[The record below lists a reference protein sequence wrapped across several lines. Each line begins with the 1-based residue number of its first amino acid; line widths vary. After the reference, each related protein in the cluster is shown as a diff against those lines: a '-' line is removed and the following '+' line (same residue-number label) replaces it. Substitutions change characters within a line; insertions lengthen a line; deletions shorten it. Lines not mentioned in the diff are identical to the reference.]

1 MKNIFKL
8 LLISLLILNAACTKN
23 EVNLYGDIRGFVTN
37 TVTGEPIRNA
47 NVKLLP
53 GGNTTNTGSDGSY
66 EFKNLSAGQY
76 TVQVMST
83 NYQSNTKGVTVYAG
97 EINQCD
103 IPLTP
108 GSGILEIQNPN
119 AYFGTNNKSL
129 SVTLKNIGKE
139 TLEWYVDY
147 NADWIVSVSPAQG
160 KIQENGVAIITI
172 RIDRTKIPE
181 NAERSTTITVVSNGG
196 NVPIYV
202 SVNGST
208 NPGNASNVV
217 RNGMYA
223 YYTFE
228 SDTKNLISGK
238 GKNGSIINTGNYITG
253 SPDGSKALE
262 LQNDG
267 YLNIPEGMIDK
278 ELFSISFWVKGI
290 ADGHIFHVGAGGSN
304 SAFNLNMHDGKLKFG
319 VVSYYYTYTP
329 SFSHKNITDDSW
341 HMITLTSD
349 CRKTKSDYITTSLY
363 IDGEM
368 ADVVSERFY
377 IGGDDYN
384 AGVKFVL
391 GGENTINN
399 SLLFPSISGLQI
411 DNLRIY
417 NTRVLTE
424 LEVMQIYQAEGGL

>member
-1 MKNIFKL
+1 MRGILK
-8 LLISLLILNAACTKN
+8 LLILSVLISVGFSACTKN
-23 EVNLYGDIRGFVTN
+23 EVNMYGDIRGFVTN

-108 GSGILEIQNPN
+108 GSGMLEIQNPN

-147 NADWIVSVSPAQG
+147 DADWIVSVSPAQG

-172 RIDRTKIPE
+172 RIDRTKIPDNTE
-181 NAERSTTITVVSNGG
+181 KSTIINVTSNGG
-196 NVPIYV
+196 NIPIYV

-217 RNGMYA
+217 RNGLYA

-228 SDTKNLISGK
+228 DNTKNLIEG
-238 GKNGSIINTGNYITG
+238 NINAVAISNPDYITG
-253 SPDGSKALE
+253 APDGSKAMFF
-262 LQNDG
+262 NG
-267 YLNIPEGMIDK
+267 KSYINIAESLIDTQR
-278 ELFSISFWVKGI
+278 FSVSFWAKGFK
-290 ADGHIFHVGAGGSN
+290 DGHIFSVSCSDNTAI
-304 SAFNLNMHDGKLKFG
+304 FTMTMRDNMLSFIIDN
-319 VVSYYYTYTP
+319 TYSSET
-329 SFSHKNITDDSW
+329 FTHADIIDNEW
-341 HMITLTSD
+341 HMITITSENKMD
-349 CRKTKSDYITTSLY
+349 TGSVRDPAVNKLY
-363 IDGEM
+363 VDGEYT
-368 ADVVSERFY
+368 DVLSERPY
-377 IGGDDYN
+377 YTTYG
-384 AGVKFVL
+384 AGVKFIFGGDAKIKKNTVL
-391 GGENTINN
+391 SSNL
-399 SLLFPSISGLQI
+399 SV

-417 NTRVLTE
+417 NTRVLSDIE
-424 LEVMQIYQAEGGL
+424 IKQIYNAEKGN